1 MNRNFYNKYRL
12 FDTKYLKKGM
22 FVIPKGKTN
31 QYLIKDIKGDIIY
44 LSNRSEEI
52 MADKKTFAKNYLLIK
67 FLDTTVYQEEM
78 IFRPNDLMPVR
89 INDKRLYGVYKN
101 KYVVNSSGDIYKVI
115 GRALNDKKQY
125 EDIFYLDN
133 GDFNV
138 IKKHYD
144 ELIDDYKLIVDKYI
158 HLI

>member
-1 MNRNFYNKYRL
+1 MNRNFYRKYRL

-22 FVIPKGKTN
+22 FVIPKGKTD
-31 QYLIKDIKGDIIY
+31 QYLIKDIQGDIIY

-52 MADKKTFAKNYLLIK
+52 MADKKTFAENYLLIK

-78 IFRPNDLMPVR
+78 IFSPNDLMPVR
-89 INDKRLYGVYKN
+89 INDKRLYGLYKN

-115 GRALNDKKQY
+115 GRALTNKKECEY
-125 EDIFYLDN
+125 IFYLDK

-138 IKKHYD
+138 IEKHYD

>member
-1 MNRNFYNKYRL
+1 MNRKFYNKYRL

-22 FVIPKGKTN
+22 VVVPKGKTN

-52 MADKKTFAKNYLLIK
+52 MADKKTFAENYLLIK
-67 FLDTTVYQEEM
+67 FLNITVYQEEM
-78 IFRPNDLMPVR
+78 IFSPNDLMPVR
-89 INDKRLYGVYKN
+89 INDKRLYGLYKN
-101 KYVVNSSGDIYKVI
+101 KYVVNSSGDIYKVL
-115 GRALNDKKQY
+115 GRALKDKKKNEY
-125 EDIFYLDN
+125 IFYLDN

-138 IKKHYD
+138 IEKHYD

>member
-1 MNRNFYNKYRL
+1 MNRNFYRKYRL

-22 FVIPKGKTN
+22 FVIPKGKTD
-31 QYLIKDIKGDIIY
+31 QYLIKDIQGDIIY

-52 MADKKTFAKNYLLIK
+52 MADKKTFAENYLLIK

-78 IFRPNDLMPVR
+78 IFSPNDLMPVR
-89 INDKRLYGVYKN
+89 INDKRLYGIYKN

-115 GRALNDKKQY
+115 GRALTNKKECEY
-125 EDIFYLDN
+125 IFYLDK

-138 IKKHYD
+138 IEKNYD
-144 ELIDDYKLIVDKYI
+144 ELIDDYRLIVDKYI

>member
-1 MNRNFYNKYRL
+1 MNRNFYRKYRL

-22 FVIPKGKTN
+22 FVIPKGKTD
-31 QYLIKDIKGDIIY
+31 QYLIKDIQGDIIY

-52 MADKKTFAKNYLLIK
+52 MADKKTFAENYLLIK

-78 IFRPNDLMPVR
+78 IFSPNDLMPVR
-89 INDKRLYGVYKN
+89 INDKRLYGIYKN

-115 GRALNDKKQY
+115 GRALTDKKECKY
-125 EDIFYLDN
+125 IFYLDK

-138 IKKHYD
+138 IEKNYD
-144 ELIDDYKLIVDKYI
+144 EFIDDYKLIVDKYI

>member
-67 FLDTTVYQEEM
+67 FLDTAVYQEEM
-78 IFRPNDLMPVR
+78 IFSPNDLMPVR
-89 INDKRLYGVYKN
+89 INDKRLYGIYKN
-101 KYVVNSSGDIYKVI
+101 KYVVNSSGDIYKVL
-115 GRALNDKKQY
+115 GRALKDKKKNEY
-125 EDIFYLDN
+125 IFYLDK

-138 IKKHYD
+138 IEKHYD

>member
-31 QYLIKDIKGDIIY
+31 QYIIKDIKGDIVY

-52 MADKKTFAKNYLLIK
+52 MADKKTFAENYLLIK
-67 FLDTTVYQEEM
+67 FLDTAVYQEEM
-78 IFRPNDLMPVR
+78 IFSPNDLMPVR
-89 INDKRLYGVYKN
+89 INDKRLYGLYKN
-101 KYVVNSSGDIYKVI
+101 KYVVNSSGDIYKVL
-115 GRALNDKKQY
+115 GRVLKDKKKNEY
-125 EDIFYLDN
+125 IFYLDK

-138 IKKHYD
+138 IEKHYD

>member
-1 MNRNFYNKYRL
+1 MNRKFYNKYRL

-31 QYLIKDIKGDIIY
+31 QYLIKDIKGDIVY

-52 MADKKTFAKNYLLIK
+52 MADKKTFAENYLLIK
-67 FLDTTVYQEEM
+67 FLNTTVYQEEM
-78 IFRPNDLMPVR
+78 IFSSNDLMPVR
-89 INDKRLYGVYKN
+89 INDKRLYGLYKN
-101 KYVVNSSGDIYKVI
+101 KYVVNSSGDIYKVL
-115 GRALNDKKQY
+115 GRALKDKKKNEY
-125 EDIFYLDN
+125 IFYLDN

-138 IKKHYD
+138 IEKHYD

>member
-22 FVIPKGKTN
+22 FVIPKGKTD

-52 MADKKTFAKNYLLIK
+52 MADKKTFAENYLLIK

-78 IFRPNDLMPVR
+78 IFSPKDLMPVR
-89 INDKRLYGVYKN
+89 INDKRLYGLYKN
-101 KYVVNSSGDIYKVI
+101 KYVVNSSGDIYKVL
-115 GRALNDKKQY
+115 GRALKDKKKNEY
-125 EDIFYLDN
+125 IFYLDK

-138 IKKHYD
+138 IEKHYD

>member
-1 MNRNFYNKYRL
+1 MNKNFYIKYRL

-22 FVIPKGKTN
+22 FVVPKGKTN
-31 QYLIKDIKGDIIY
+31 QYLIKDIQGDIIY

-78 IFRPNDLMPVR
+78 IISPNDLMPVC

-115 GRALNDKKQY
+115 GRVLNDKKQY

-133 GDFNV
+133 GDFNI

>member
-31 QYLIKDIKGDIIY
+31 QYLIKDIKGDIVY

-52 MADKKTFAKNYLLIK
+52 MVDKKTFAENYLLIK

-78 IFRPNDLMPVR
+78 IFSPNDLMPVR
-89 INDKRLYGVYKN
+89 INDKRLYGLYKN
-101 KYVVNSSGDIYKVI
+101 KYVVNSSGDIYKVL
-115 GRALNDKKQY
+115 GRALKDKKKNEY
-125 EDIFYLDN
+125 IFYLDK

-138 IKKHYD
+138 IEKHYD

>member
-1 MNRNFYNKYRL
+1 MNKNFYIKYRL

-22 FVIPKGKTN
+22 FVVPKGKTN
-31 QYLIKDIKGDIIY
+31 QYLIKDIQGDIIY

-67 FLDTTVYQEEM
+67 FLDTIVYQEEM
-78 IFRPNDLMPVR
+78 IFSPNDLMPVC

-115 GRALNDKKQY
+115 GRVLNDKKQY

-133 GDFNV
+133 GDFNI